1 MGQRVKSRV
10 HNKNYLGQRIHFPE
24 DVERFPHPYL
34 ATEEQNRVRLND
46 GFTHYMREESP
57 LELPVSGGVGGSIIF
72 ALMLNGDIYWR
83 YAGPGRGRE
92 EAALLSEYLL
102 ATSMSNSVS
111 QFGYIT
117 NGRIINHGNAVNGRF
132 YHVY

>member
-10 HNKNYLGQRIHFPE
+10 SNKNYLGQRIHFPE
-24 DVERFPHPYL
+24 DVERLPHPYL
-34 ATEEQNRVRLND
+34 ATEGQNRVRLNN

-83 YAGPGRGRE
+83 P
-92 EAALLSEYLL
+92 AALGRWAEEVALLGEYLRT
-102 ATSMSNSVS
+102 TSMANSVS
-111 QFGYIT
+111 RFDYIT
-117 NGRIINHGNAVNGRF
+117 NGRIINHVNGRF